1 VASAALCGVCVVLFV
16 VNAAAMR
23 RLADAPDPGAARP
36 RVSVVVPARNEEGSI
51 EAAVRS
57 HLAQDYPNLEVI
69 VVDDR
74 SSDGTA
80 SILDRLRRGDG
91 RLTIV
96 DGVEPPEGWLGK
108 PHALFEGA
116 SRATG
121 DFLLFADADVR
132 YAPRT
137 VREAVGWLEG
147 GGLDFVAFFPRLEMR
162 GFWENVVLVYL
173 PVSYFFGPAF
183 LLNSDRQRRFAAGGG
198 AGMIVRRTLYRASG
212 GHEALRA
219 SVIDDLHLA
228 TRVKRA
234 GGRCR
239 MLRADDRLSL
249 RMYRGFREIFD
260 GFTKNMAYVFEGWM
274 GALLALV
281 TVFSFVAWSLP
292 AVVLAA
298 AAAGAPVAPAD
309 LAWAALAFA
318 LAILGRAGIAIFLGY
333 PVWPSFTHPFM
344 AIVWTAIT
352 VRSLTWRFLR
362 RELRWRGRTFP
373 ASTAR
378 F

>member
-1 VASAALCGVCVVLFV
+1 
-16 VNAAAMR
+16 M
-23 RLADAPDPGAARP
+23 
-36 RVSVVVPARNEEGSI
+36 VSVVVPARDEEASI
-51 EAAVRS
+51 EASVRS
-57 HLAQDYPNLEVI
+57 HLAQDYPSLEVI

-80 SILDRLRRGDG
+80 AILERLSREDG
-91 RLTIV
+91 RLTLV
-96 DGVEPPEGWLGK
+96 RGVEPPEGWLGK

-116 SRATG
+116 SRARG

-132 YAPRT
+132 YAPPT
-137 VREAVGWLEG
+137 VCEAIGWLEG
-147 GGLDFVAFFPRLEMR
+147 GGLDLVAFFPRLEMR
-162 GFWENVVLVYL
+162 GFWENVVLINL

-183 LLNSDRQRRFAAGGG
+183 LLNSDRQRRFAVGGG
-198 AGMIVRRTLYRASG
+198 AGMIVRRTLYDAAG

-228 TRVKRA
+228 TRVRRA

-249 RMYRGFREIFD
+249 RMYRGFRAIFD
-260 GFTKNMAYVFEGWM
+260 GFTKNLAYVYEGPT
-274 GALLALV
+274 GAMFAAL

-292 AVVLAA
+292 AVVLIA
-298 AAAGAPVAPAD
+298 AAAGAPVPPGD
-309 LAWAALAFA
+309 VAWAGLGLG
-318 LAILGRAGIAIFLGY
+318 LAILARVGIALFLRY
-333 PVWPSFTHPFM
+333 PIWPSFTHPFM
-344 AIVWTAIT
+344 AVVWMAIMA
-352 VRSLTWRFLR
+352 RSLTWRFLL

-373 ASTAR
+373 AASAR